1 MESKPSTLPGSSG
14 HGYEL
19 AYQLAAERLAGT
31 GDIEQLCRLTGAR
44 RLDSGQAIAVD
55 FLNRSY
61 RVALPEIALTFED
74 SEEEVILRDK
84 ILILHYLTTAKGTPL
99 ADKLIAYKELP
110 EGTNYFPTFYQRS
123 IRPLASHFG
132 AEPSRLADAARVM
145 GGDEVNYGDTAV
157 TVNVFPRLP
166 LTLILWRGDDEFS
179 PEGSILFDSTVSD
192 YLPVEDII
200 VVSESLVRRLIK
212 VDRQA

>member
-1 MESKPSTLPGSSG
+1 VESKPLTSSG
-14 HGYEL
+14 SHGYEL

-31 GDIEQLCRLTGAR
+31 GDIEQLCRLTGAGY
-44 RLDSGQAIAVD
+44 LDSGRAIAVD
-55 FLNRSY
+55 FLNRPY
-61 RVALPEIALTFED
+61 RVALPETAITFED

-99 ADKLIAYKELP
+99 SGKLIAYKELP
-110 EGTNYFPTFYQRS
+110 EGTIYFPTFYQRS
-123 IRPLASHFG
+123 IRPLPGHFG
-132 AEPSRLADAARVM
+132 AEPSRLADAARMM
-145 GGDEVNYGDTAV
+145 GGVEADYGDTAV

-166 LTLILWRGDDEFS
+166 LTLVVWRGDDEFG
-179 PEGSILFDSTVSD
+179 PEGNILFDSTISD

-212 VDRQA
+212 LDRQAG